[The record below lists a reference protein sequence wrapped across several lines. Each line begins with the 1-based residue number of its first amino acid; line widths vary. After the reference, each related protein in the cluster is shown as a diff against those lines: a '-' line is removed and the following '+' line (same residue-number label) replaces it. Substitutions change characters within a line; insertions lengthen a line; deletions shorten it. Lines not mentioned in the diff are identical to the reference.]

1 MVKKSTI
8 EMKQN
13 EDGSVSKKFMIET
26 SIGSEYLNAVPIKN
40 FKASKSNGD
49 FSILTGQNA
58 HYGFKYPMKPQPKIL
73 QEAIIQKQKEMMIRA
88 YERRLE
94 EDNHRAGSSIIHSL
108 AHQYT
113 NVQQVFYN
121 QLK

>member
-73 QEAIIQKQKEMMIRA
+73 QEAIIQKQKEMMIKA

-94 EDNHRAGSSIIHSL
+94 EDNHRAGSSILHSL

-121 QLK
+121 